1 MNEKPPQTYTGACL
15 CGAVEFEY
23 RGPSLW
29 CAHCHCSQCR
39 RAHGAAFVT
48 WVGVEDNRFTP
59 LNQQSLSWYRSSEDG
74 ERGFCSSC
82 GSTLFFRSTRWP
94 NEIHIA
100 RANIEGDIDIEPT
113 VHVTYGSSEVPWFEF
128 DDPLPH
134 KTSGAHQ
141 DIDQTTAD
149 Q

>member
-29 CAHCHCSQCR
+29 CAHCHCSLCR

-113 VHVTYGSSEVPWFEF
+113 AHVTYGSSEVSWFQF
-128 DDPLPH
+128 DDQLPH
-134 KTSGAHQ
+134 KTSDTHQ
-141 DIDQTTAD
+141 DKDQTTAG